1 MGCFQ
6 DSSWGLMDWQTTE
19 SRIAA
24 AAMGIKLLLN
34 DGSWAIIG
42 DSFSESD
49 VGKWI
54 APEKEETKHL
64 R

>member
-1 MGCFQ
+1 
-6 DSSWGLMDWQTTE
+6 MDWQITE

-24 AAMGIKLLLN
+24 AAVRIKLLLN

-54 APEKEETKHL
+54 APERRKQNI
-64 R
+64 